1 MKTIKKAVNV
11 ALGNIEVDTIV
22 KQTATLIDTDNNQAE
37 VFLNWNENLTVD
49 NKWYTFTNGKLPV
62 EFIENTKRVIGI
74 EYFNKAENNLLGY
87 YIEVDGMSKRADKK
101 QMEKL
106 DDTTIIN
113 GIDDTTKVFHLTI
126 DTLVANVKPSGKMKA
141 TKKVISD
148 IYRKFNKDVWD
159 KKLNQWKN
167 VAKSLDDTGEVEKKE
182 KAKRDFVEMV
192 AWNVLGKPDNHDELG
207 YSGSLLRKCINDKD
221 DMVDVD
227 KFEALAEKFVAEVK
241 KLS

>member
-1 MKTIKKAVNV
+1 MEIHIMKAIKKAVNET
-11 ALGNIEVDTIV
+11 LGNIDVDTIV
-22 KQTATLIDTDNNQAE
+22 KQTSTLIDTDNNQAE
-37 VFLNWNENLTVD
+37 VFINWNENLTVN

-62 EFIENTKRVIGI
+62 AFIENTKRVIAI

-87 YIEVDGMSKRADKK
+87 YIENDGVSKCIDKK

-106 DDTTIIN
+106 
-113 GIDDTTKVFHLTI
+113 GSDTTKIFNFTI

-182 KAKRDFVEMV
+182 KAKRNFVEMV

-207 YSGSLLRKCINDKD
+207 YSGSLLRKCINDKE

-227 KFEALAEKFVAEVK
+227 KFEALAEKFVADIQ

>member
-1 MKTIKKAVNV
+1 MKTIKKAVNER
-11 ALGNIEVDTIV
+11 LGNIDVDTIV
-22 KQTATLIDTDNNQAE
+22 NQTSTLIATDNNQAE
-37 VFLNWNENLTVD
+37 VFINWNENLTVN

-87 YIEVDGMSKRADKK
+87 YIENDGMSKRIDDK
-101 QMEKL
+101 QMKKL
-106 DDTTIIN
+106 
-113 GIDDTTKVFHLTI
+113 DDTTKVFHLTI
-126 DTLVANVKPSGKMKA
+126 DTLVSNVKPSGKMKA
-141 TKKVISD
+141 SKKVISE

-182 KAKRDFVEMV
+182 KAKRNFVEMV

-207 YSGSLLRKCINDKD
+207 YSGSLLRKCINDKE

-227 KFEALAEKFVAEVK
+227 KFEALAEKFVADIQ

>member
-1 MKTIKKAVNV
+1 MKAIKKAVNET
-11 ALGNIEVDTIV
+11 LGNIDVDTIV
-22 KQTATLIDTDNNQAE
+22 KQTSTLIDTDNNQAE
-37 VFLNWNENLTVD
+37 VFINWNENLTVN

-62 EFIENTKRVIGI
+62 AFIENTKRVIAI

-87 YIEVDGMSKRADKK
+87 YIENDGLSKCIDKK

-106 DDTTIIN
+106 S
-113 GIDDTTKVFHLTI
+113 GDTTKIFHFTI

-141 TKKVISD
+141 TKKIISD

-182 KAKRDFVEMV
+182 KAKRNFVEMV

-207 YSGSLLRKCINDKD
+207 YSGSLLRKCINDKE

-227 KFEALAEKFVAEVK
+227 KFEALAEKFVADIQ

>member
-1 MKTIKKAVNV
+1 MKTIKKAVNET
-11 ALGNIEVDTIV
+11 LGNIDVDTIV
-22 KQTATLIDTDNNQAE
+22 KQTSTLIDTDNNQAE
-37 VFLNWNENLTVD
+37 VFINWNENLTVN

-62 EFIENTKRVIGI
+62 AFIENTKRVIAI

-87 YIEVDGMSKRADKK
+87 YIEVDGVSKRIDKK

-106 DDTTIIN
+106 S
-113 GIDDTTKVFHLTI
+113 GDTTKIFHFTI

-141 TKKVISD
+141 TKKIISD

-167 VAKSLDDTGEVEKKE
+167 ISKSLDDTGEVEKKE
-182 KAKRDFVEMV
+182 KAHREFLQMLT
-192 AWNVLGKPDNHDELG
+192 WNMIGNPDEFSTIG
-207 YSGSLLRKCINDKD
+207 YSGSFVRKCINDKNGTID
-221 DMVDVD
+221 AD
-227 KFEALAEKFVAEVK
+227 KFEKLCEKFIEDAT

>member
-1 MKTIKKAVNV
+1 MEKYIMKAIKKAVNV

-22 KQTATLIDTDNNQAE
+22 KQTSTLIDTDNNQAE
-37 VFLNWNENLTVD
+37 VFINWNENLTVE

-62 EFIENTKRVIGI
+62 EFIENTKRVIAI

-87 YIEVDGMSKRADKK
+87 YIEIDGISKRIDKK

-106 DDTTIIN
+106 
-113 GIDDTTKVFHLTI
+113 DDTTKVFHLTI

-167 VAKSLDDTGEVEKKE
+167 VAKSLDDTGVVEKKE

-221 DMVDVD
+221 DMVDVT